1 MSSQSDPPRSRVLN
15 VLKKVSSWL
24 AGGKGPDVLVA
35 EETILR
41 RWSASSVA
49 FAIVLTIMGGTLSWR
64 SMHKANEESD
74 WVSHTQTVTTGLDAS
89 LAHMIDIETGARGF
103 AATGDDEFLNSFSEG
118 KRTIFADLNSLRLL
132 TSDNPTQQKRLDEL
146 GLQCAARLEVA
157 QRTIDERRRSGKVPQ
172 TGLFLEGK
180 HLMDAVRKT
189 ISEMQTEESSLLEQR
204 SRSAKEA
211 RERTANF
218 LAATALVGVILL
230 ALAGFITGREISRS
244 ARIRSQIRTLN
255 ATLELRVEERSSE
268 LRDSRERLEGIIGS
282 AMDAI
287 ITVDEGQT
295 IVYLNP
301 AAERTFGYI
310 STEVIGH
317 PLNLLIP
324 QRFHQRH
331 TDHLRNFGAT
341 NDSRRMAGNLGRLS
355 GLHADGTEFPLEASI
370 SSTEVSGRKLFTAI
384 VRDITDRVQ
393 AEEAVRKQSSTLKL
407 VLDSMQEGLVA
418 ADENGTFLIWN
429 RVATELIGRGP
440 EDVPIEDWSRHYEVY
455 SPDGTTL
462 LSADQLPLLRAM
474 RGEIVN
480 VELMV
485 RSPRFK
491 DGLSIEFSG
500 WPLKDETGAVRG
512 GLVIF
517 RDVTERRVADREI
530 RKLNNELED
539 RVQQRTAQLQTANK
553 DLEAFTYSV
562 AHDLRAPLRH
572 MAGFSK
578 ILMEEFG
585 ARIPSEAQHYLRRL
599 EEGTRR
605 MGVLVDD
612 LLNLAHVGRRDL
624 GLQVAGLN
632 SVVEEIIK
640 RLKPDTGD
648 RQIEWKIGTLPYVEC
663 DISLMKVVFE
673 NLLANAIKF
682 TRPRTPAIIEV
693 GREDKDGVSVV
704 YVRDNGVGFS
714 MKYADKLF
722 GVFQRLHRAEDFEG
736 TGVGLATVQR
746 IIQKHGGRIWA
757 QAELDKG
764 ATFYFS
770 LGKTENDE
778 LKANAAISGV
788 KA

>member
-1 MSSQSDPPRSRVLN
+1 M
-15 VLKKVSSWL
+15 
-24 AGGKGPDVLVA
+24 AGFGAVA
-35 EETILR
+35 
-41 RWSASSVA
+41 
-49 FAIVLTIMGGTLSWR
+49 
-64 SMHKANEESD
+64 
-74 WVSHTQTVTTGLDAS
+74 
-89 LAHMIDIETGARGF
+89 
-103 AATGDDEFLNSFSEG
+103 
-118 KRTIFADLNSLRLL
+118 
-132 TSDNPTQQKRLDEL
+132 
-146 GLQCAARLEVA
+146 
-157 QRTIDERRRSGKVPQ
+157 
-172 TGLFLEGK
+172 
-180 HLMDAVRKT
+180 
-189 ISEMQTEESSLLEQR
+189 
-204 SRSAKEA
+204 
-211 RERTANF
+211 
-218 LAATALVGVILL
+218 LAAWFYHFTGVMLL
-230 ALAGFITGREISRS
+230 AFAGFIGSFEIGRSMK
-244 ARIRSQIRTLN
+244 IRSQRN
-255 ATLELRVEERSSE
+255 AVNALQQRLEDRAAEESE
-268 LRDSRERLEGIIGS
+268 NRERLQGIIGS

-331 TDHLRNFGAT
+331 ADHVRNFGAT
-341 NDSRRMAGNLGRLS
+341 NESRRMAGNLGRLS
-355 GLHADGTEFPLEASI
+355 GLRADGTEFPLEASI

-384 VRDITDRVQ
+384 VRDMTDRVQ
-393 AEEAVRKQSSTLKL
+393 AEEALRKQSDTLQL

-440 EDVPIEDWSRHYEVY
+440 EEVPIEDWSRHYEVY

-462 LSADQLPLLRAM
+462 LSPDQLPLLRAM

-491 DGLSIEFSG
+491 DGLSLEFSG
-500 WPLKDETGAVRG
+500 WPLKNETGVVRG

-517 RDVTERRVADREI
+517 RDVTERKAAEREI
-530 RKLNNELED
+530 RKLNNELEK
-539 RVQQRTAQLQTANK
+539 RVQLRTAQLQAANK

-585 ARIPSEAQHYLRRL
+585 ARIPSEAQHYLRRI

-640 RLKPDTGD
+640 RLKPDTSN

-663 DISLMKVVFE
+663 DIALMKVVFE

-693 GREDKDGVSVV
+693 GREEKDGVSVV

-778 LKANAAISGV
+778 LKANAAVQGV
-788 KA
+788 EA

>member
-1 MSSQSDPPRSRVLN
+1 MSSERIPPPAKPPGRFRVLCG
-15 VLKKVSSWL
+15 VLM
-24 AGGKGPDVLVA
+24 AGFGAVA
-35 EETILR
+35 
-41 RWSASSVA
+41 
-49 FAIVLTIMGGTLSWR
+49 
-64 SMHKANEESD
+64 
-74 WVSHTQTVTTGLDAS
+74 
-89 LAHMIDIETGARGF
+89 
-103 AATGDDEFLNSFSEG
+103 
-118 KRTIFADLNSLRLL
+118 
-132 TSDNPTQQKRLDEL
+132 
-146 GLQCAARLEVA
+146 
-157 QRTIDERRRSGKVPQ
+157 
-172 TGLFLEGK
+172 
-180 HLMDAVRKT
+180 
-189 ISEMQTEESSLLEQR
+189 
-204 SRSAKEA
+204 
-211 RERTANF
+211 
-218 LAATALVGVILL
+218 LAAWLYHLNGVMLL
-230 ALAGFITGREISRS
+230 ALAGFISSFEIGRGMK
-244 ARIRSQIRTLN
+244 IRSQRN
-255 ATLELRVEERSSE
+255 AVNALQQRLEDRAAEESE
-268 LRDSRERLEGIIGS
+268 NRERLQGIIGS

-324 QRFHQRH
+324 QRLHQRH
-331 TDHLRNFGAT
+331 TDHLRKFGAT

-355 GLHADGTEFPLEASI
+355 GLRADGTEFPLEASI

-384 VRDITDRVQ
+384 VRDMTDRVQ
-393 AEEAVRKQSSTLKL
+393 VEEALRKQSSTLKL

-418 ADENGTFLIWN
+418 ADENGRFLIWN
-429 RVATELIGRGP
+429 RGATELIGRGP
-440 EDVPIEDWSRHYEVY
+440 EDVPMEDWSRHYEVY

-462 LSADQLPLLRAM
+462 LTADELPLLRAM

-480 VELMV
+480 AELLI

-491 DGLSIEFSG
+491 DGLALEFSG
-500 WPLKDETGAVRG
+500 WPLKDETGGARG

-517 RDVTERRVADREI
+517 RDVTERKAAEREI

-539 RVQQRTAQLQTANK
+539 RVRQRTADLQAANK
-553 DLEAFTYSV
+553 ELEAFTYSV
-562 AHDLRAPLRH
+562 SHDLRAPLRH
-572 MAGFSK
+572 ISGFTK
-578 ILMEEFG
+578 ILVEEFG
-585 ARIPSEAQHYLRRL
+585 PRIPAEAQHYLRRI
-599 EEGTRR
+599 EEGTRH
-605 MGVLVDD
+605 MGMLVDD
-612 LLNLAHVGRRDL
+612 LLNLARVGRRDL

-632 SVVEEIIK
+632 SIVEEVIGG
-640 RLKPDTGD
+640 LKFDAGD

-663 DISLMKVVFE
+663 DIALMKVVFE

-682 TRPRTPAIIEV
+682 TCPRTPAIIEI

-770 LGKTENDE
+770 LGKTENGE